1 MKRVGFENEFEL
13 AGTLLILGIEKIK
26 YVFTIDMLV
35 LSIWSFKCPGGLAHC
50 IDDFGECGARNVV
63 ESTFVHGCADRAA
76 ESVYFGVADAVK
88 HFENEIPPNEINEG
102 IVYNHVC
109 E

>member
-50 IDDFGECGARNVV
+50 IDDFGERGLGLFPRRRSRAVSLSRLLYSYARGREGRHPVQSPY
-63 ESTFVHGCADRAA
+63 STGFRA
-76 ESVYFGVADAVK
+76 
-88 HFENEIPPNEINEG
+88 H
-102 IVYNHVC
+102 HLR
-109 E
+109 